1 MTDPTGANTV
11 RPLSPSV
18 SCTEPGE
25 FMEIGPADGRG
36 ERGGAALCGA
46 AIPIGALPAESAPPQ
61 LQTTDATAAAQTR
74 KRVIV
79 VIRASIAECS
89 TRFATVLWVHCRMLA
104 WARAYLS
111 QRPLLRR
118 HGGDTGVEF

>member
-11 RPLSPSV
+11 RPLSLSV

-25 FMEIGPADGRG
+25 VMAIGPADGRG

-61 LQTTDATAAAQTR
+61 LQTTDATAAATERSLLYSAMPMKR
-74 KRVIV
+74 KQLACDNGWIV
-79 VIRASIAECS
+79 KNRCLDCCSI
-89 TRFATVLWVHCRMLA
+89 
-104 WARAYLS
+104 
-111 QRPLLRR
+111 
-118 HGGDTGVEF
+118 